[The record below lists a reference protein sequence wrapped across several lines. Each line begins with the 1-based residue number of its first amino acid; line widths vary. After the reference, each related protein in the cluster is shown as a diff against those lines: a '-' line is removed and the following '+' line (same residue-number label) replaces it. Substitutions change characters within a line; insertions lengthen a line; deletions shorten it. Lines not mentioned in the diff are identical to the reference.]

1 MTIAEEIQAVG
12 ARWVDAE
19 QRCDA
24 DALDALTTDDFAQVG
39 PVGFVLDKQVW
50 LEHHRSGAFR
60 MESLS
65 WDEVAVRDYGTA
77 AVAIGKQTQR
87 AQFQG
92 QRADGT
98 FRSTHVYVR
107 GSDGTW
113 RLAGAHVG
121 MLGGPPP
128 FAAGGAA
135 GAGAAAGGTA
145 GGGAPAS

>member
-1 MTIAEEIQAVG
+1 MTTADEILQVG

-60 MESLS
+60 IESLS

-77 AVAIGKQTQR
+77 AVAIGKQTQQ

-98 FRSTHVYVR
+98 FRSTHIYVR

-135 GAGAAAGGTA
+135 GGAAGAGTA
-145 GGGAPAS
+145 GAGAPAS